1 MATRRLKSSHEKVAK
16 KTNAGVKARV
26 GGSSAN
32 GGNGSLPTAGA
43 ILKELRG
50 LGDPA
55 FARQMSERFGIS
67 GATCE
72 TAFGVSMKDVQRIAK
87 RVIREGPKDK
97 LERAAWRHELA
108 AELWATGQY
117 EARQMAPYVDVPA
130 LVTSEQMERWARD
143 FDNWATCDTA
153 CFLLFDRVPPPPAP
167 RAASVSIKMIR
178 VWAKRKEEFVK
189 RAAFAVIAG
198 MSLHDK
204 KTLIDAEGDA
214 VFVSFLPLIEAAASD
229 ERNFVK
235 KGVSWAL
242 RGIGKRNERLK
253 KEAIRVATKLSKSE
267 DKTERWI
274 GKDAMRDLR

>member
-26 GGSSAN
+26 GGGLGS
-32 GGNGSLPTAGA
+32 GGGRSLPTASA
-43 ILKELRG
+43 ILKELKG

-67 GATCE
+67 GATCG

-97 LERAAWRHELA
+97 PESAAWRHELA

-117 EARQMAPYVDVPA
+117 EARQMAPYVDEPA
-130 LVTSEQMERWARD
+130 LVTSGQMERWARD

-153 CFLLFDRVPPPPAP
+153 CFVLFDRVPPPPERP
-167 RAASVSIKMIR
+167 LVSMKMVRA
-178 VWAKRKEEFVK
+178 WAKRKEEFVK
-189 RAAFAVIAG
+189 RAAFATIAG
-198 MSLHDK
+198 MALHDK

-214 VFVSFLPLIEAAASD
+214 VFVSLLPLIEAAAND

-242 RGIGKRNERLK
+242 RGIGKRNERLR
-253 KEAIRVATKLSKSE
+253 KEAIRVATRLSKSE
-267 DKTERWI
+267 EKTERWI
-274 GKDAMRDLR
+274 GKDALRDLG